1 MEHRKSS
8 VESMEVNKVLIFGS
22 SGFVGSNVTRFFLQ
36 KGEEV
41 YVCLRDHSDKWRI
54 NDIVNNLNV
63 QIGDLSS
70 KNDIESVLFSVK
82 PDIVINCT
90 GVVAGFDVQ
99 DQQDVIQKNFVNTVN
114 LTNVCI
120 NSKTEQLINTG
131 SAYECGFSNDP
142 VLTNKCLNSPIGL
155 YGITKKAERE
165 YIDMIAKK
173 FEKKYIT
180 LRLFTP
186 FGPFDS
192 PIRLIPYIL
201 TSLINNQ
208 IPNIQNPLSGR
219 DFIYIE
225 DVSDIFY
232 RLAKNPEIIENQSVL
247 NVGTGKNTKVIDI
260 VEILFKL
267 AGADYKQHSD
277 YQNSSI
283 EFLYANKQEA
293 DKLLSKF
300 NITLTPLFE
309 ALKQTYDWFSQNK
322 NFYTSNVNKE
332 SR

>member
-1 MEHRKSS
+1 MEFWKST
-8 VESMEVNKVLIFGS
+8 VEGMEVRKVLIFGA
-22 SGFVGSNVTRFFLQ
+22 SGFIGSNVTHFFLR

-41 YVCLRDHSDKWRI
+41 HVCLKNHTNAWRI
-54 NDIVNNLNV
+54 NDIVNNLNI

-90 GVVAGFDVQ
+90 GVVAGFDMQ

-114 LTNVCI
+114 LTNACV
-120 NSKTEQLINTG
+120 NSKADQLINTG
-131 SAYECGFSNDP
+131 SAYECGFSYDP
-142 VLTNKCLNSPIGL
+142 VLTNKCQNSPIGL

-173 FEKKYIT
+173 FEKKYFT

-201 TSLINNQ
+201 ISLINNN

-219 DFIYIE
+219 DFIYIK
-225 DVSDIFY
+225 DVSNIFY

-260 VEILFKL
+260 VEILFKI
-267 AGADYKQHSD
+267 AGTEYKQHSD

-283 EFLYANKQEA
+283 EYLYANKQEA
-293 DKLLSKF
+293 DKFLSK
-300 NITLTPLFE
+300 IHIKPTPLDE
-309 ALKQTYDWFSQNK
+309 ALKQTYNWFVKNK
-322 NFYTSNVNKE
+322 NFYTSNMNMDL
-332 SR
+332 R